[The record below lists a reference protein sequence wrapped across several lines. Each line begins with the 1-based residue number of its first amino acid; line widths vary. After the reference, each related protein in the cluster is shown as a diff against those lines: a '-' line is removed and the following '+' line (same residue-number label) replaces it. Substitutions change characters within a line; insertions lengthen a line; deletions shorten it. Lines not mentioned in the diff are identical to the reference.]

1 MPEYLIGI
9 CLSALLGGFTF
20 TLKKLDSVESDVLKL
35 ELKIAETYV
44 TKEEL
49 NRTINGLFK
58 TLDRMEEKLDAHVFE
73 DQRKINQLRCN
84 YHD

>member
-9 CLSALLGGFTF
+9 ALSALLGGFTF

-35 ELKIAETYV
+35 ELKISETYV

-49 NRTINGLFK
+49 NRTIDGLFK
-58 TLDRMEEKLDAHVFE
+58 TLGRMEEKLDAHVFD
-73 DQRKINQLRCN
+73 DQRKITQLKCHYN
-84 YHD
+84 D